1 MSSTTVANQ
10 PSVQDTKA
18 GGAKPL
24 RPVKRSVSTGIA
36 APSNGKS
43 CSPSSAGVPSGGPST
58 STGGFTKKPIGDGPK
73 QTKANDKPKAQ
84 GIGSSKQ
91 GRPSTAT
98 KRNDVKQDIVKQVAQ
113 FKNTNTYLAAADKG
127 FKNRDALDKFNSW
140 VHRSDIDPSKVR
152 VCNECGACDLQLCE
166 HFIVNSPTV
175 ATVDESGALLIPS
188 GPCNF
193 AYRWMWVEKVK
204 RMFVWPKFNADVVN
218 NHYLDGFDNEL
229 LGDSLINEQL
239 FNYIRLGMNTSYV
252 INGVDDRSA
261 RLAHCHKL
269 ALRYMDER
277 KIKQADRTDTRF
289 VNVVTSTIQRAC
301 DSAENRMLY
310 ARNNPNHNFWPAP
323 RLIMTSCAL
332 AGVAAVI
339 SSRTLRHGIFT
350 ALQPRITSTPRR
362 LILAFWE
369 ILLNGSIRLLKE
381 AVLVT
386 GNMVSVLGPSIYNGI
401 VRPCSTAI
409 RLW

>member
-1 MSSTTVANQ
+1 MSSTTKANQ
-10 PSVQDTKA
+10 PSVQDTTV

-24 RPVKRSVSTGIA
+24 RPVKSSVSTGIA

-43 CSPSSAGVPSGGPST
+43 CSPSSAGAPSGGPST
-58 STGGFTKKPIGDGPK
+58 STGGFTKKPIGNGPK
-73 QTKANDKPKAQ
+73 QTKAKTPKAQ
-84 GIGSSKQ
+84 GIGSPKL
-91 GRPSTAT
+91 GRPGTAT
-98 KRNDVKQDIVKQVAQ
+98 KRNDIKQDVVKQTAQ
-113 FKNTNTYLAAADKG
+113 FRNTNTYLAAVDKG
-127 FKNRDALDKFNSW
+127 FKNRLALDKFNSW
-140 VHRSDIDPSKVR
+140 VRNSDIDPSKVR
-152 VCNECGACDLQLCE
+152 VCNECGACDLELCE

-175 ATVDESGALLIPS
+175 AAVDQSGALLIPT

-193 AYRWMWVEKVK
+193 NYRWMWVDKIK
-204 RMFVWPKFNADVVN
+204 RMFVWPKFDADVVN
-218 NHYLDGFDNEL
+218 NHNLNGFHNEQ

-269 ALRYMDER
+269 ASRFMDEN
-277 KIKQADRTDTRF
+277 KIKQSDRTETRF

-310 ARNNPNHNFWPAP
+310 APSNPSHNFWPAP
-323 RLIMTSCAL
+323 RPIMTSCVL

-339 SSRTLRHGIFT
+339 LSRNLRYKIYI
-350 ALQPRITSTPRR
+350 ALQQRIVSIPRR
-362 LILAFWE
+362 LIQESWE
-369 ILLNGSIRLLKE
+369 ILLNGSIRLLKQ
-381 AVLVT
+381 AVCMIR
-386 GNMVSVLGPSIYNGI
+386 NSVSVLGPSIYNGI

-409 RLW
+409 QLW